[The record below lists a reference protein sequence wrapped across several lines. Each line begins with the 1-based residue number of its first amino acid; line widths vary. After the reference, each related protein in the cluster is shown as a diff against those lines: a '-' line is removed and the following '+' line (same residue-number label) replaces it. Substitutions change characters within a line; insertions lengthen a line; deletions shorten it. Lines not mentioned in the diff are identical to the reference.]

1 MTGSGA
7 VVEHVPEGAAVLDTE
22 TGDVVAAN
30 DRCARLCGHTPSS
43 LEGESFRSL
52 APDDWVPEADLK
64 TLVERAHD
72 GRATFEWRIAR
83 PDASTVTLACA
94 MKVDEADG
102 HAVVTARERTGRQ
115 GRGREPA
122 ATPLDGR
129 ELLEEL
135 DAAAFVVGADG
146 TFREVNG
153 AAVDRL
159 GYSRSEL
166 LSMGPADIRPS
177 EDADYRAE
185 RPDAPEADAGVVET
199 TYVTESGETVP
210 VEVSVGAVTYRGER
224 ASLRVAR
231 DVSEREARTRRLRIF
246 EQAVEQAGHAVYITD
261 VDGTIEYVNPE
272 FERLTGY
279 EAADVLGETPAVLS
293 SGIEDETY
301 YEALWET
308 ILDGDVW
315 EEEIENERA
324 DGGRYY
330 ADQTIAPIVRDG
342 DVEKFVAIQQD
353 VTGRK
358 EREAE
363 LERCHGLIE
372 NVPVGVYRSTA
383 GLAGTFVDVNPAL
396 VEMFDAESADD
407 LLGTHVAERYRTP
420 GQRELFGRKLERTG
434 QVVEE
439 ELRLETMDGEPFW
452 GSVTAIRREVE
463 GTVYYDGIVQDI
475 TDRREKERELKF
487 RERRFRRLFEDHNA
501 PMLLIDPETGRID
514 RANGAAASLY
524 GYDTGTLESMTIQ
537 DINQLDDEAVAQ
549 RRRAASEGETN
560 RFIFPHELADGS
572 VRQVEVDSS
581 PIQTG
586 DGTLLFSI
594 LHDVT
599 ERERTRE
606 RLERQNEQL
615 ELLNRV
621 VRHDIRNDMSVV
633 TGHAELLSDHV
644 DDAGR
649 EHLETLI
656 EHGDH
661 VVELTKTVRT
671 LMERMLEGGPEHG
684 AVELAEILEREVS
697 EVRSGHEEATVH
709 VDHPL
714 PDVTVQGNEMLASVF
729 RNLLRNAVQHNDG
742 SEPTVRVAVEARDG
756 SVRVDVADDGP
767 GVPDDQKDAIFGK
780 GERGLDSTGTGLGL
794 YLVRTF
800 VEEFGGDVWVSDN
813 DPEGAVFTVELPTA
827 E

>member
-1 MTGSGA
+1 MTGAVA

-30 DRCARLCGHTPSS
+30 DRCARLCGHTRAS

-52 APDDWVPEADLK
+52 APDDWVPDAGLE
-64 TLVERAHD
+64 TLVERARD
-72 GRATFEWRIAR
+72 GRVTFEWRVDR
-83 PDASTVTLACA
+83 PGGTTVTLAWA
-94 MKVDEADG
+94 MEVDEADG
-102 HAVVTARERTGRQ
+102 RAVVTVRERAGRQ
-115 GRGREPA
+115 DGDREPA
-122 ATPLDGR
+122 AAALDGR
-129 ELLEEL
+129 ELLDAL

-146 TFREVNG
+146 TFREVNR

-159 GYSRSEL
+159 DYSRTEL
-166 LSMGPADIRPS
+166 RSMGPADIRPS

-185 RPDAPEADAGVVET
+185 RPEAPAADADVVET
-199 TYVTESGETVP
+199 THVTASGETVP
-210 VEVSVGAVTYRGER
+210 VEVSVGAVDYRGER
-224 ASLRVAR
+224 AYLRVAR
-231 DVSEREARTRRLRIF
+231 DVSERRARTRRLRTF
-246 EQAVEQAGHAVYITD
+246 EQAIEQAGHAVYITD
-261 VDGTIEYVNPE
+261 TDGTIEYVNPE
-272 FERLTGY
+272 FERLTGHD
-279 EAADVLGETPAVLS
+279 AADVLGATPAVLS
-293 SGIEDETY
+293 SGTQDESY

-308 ILDGDVW
+308 ILRGDVW
-315 EEEIENERA
+315 EERIENERA
-324 DGGRYY
+324 DGERYY

-353 VTGRK
+353 VTERK

-363 LERCHGLIE
+363 LERCHELIE

-383 GLAGTFVDVNPAL
+383 GLAGEFVDANPAL

-420 GQRELFGRKLERTG
+420 GQRELVGRKLEFNG
-434 QVVEE
+434 EIVEQ
-439 ELRLETMDGEPFW
+439 ELRLETMDGDPFW
-452 GSVTAIRREVE
+452 GSVTAIRREVD
-463 GTVYYDGIVQDI
+463 GTVYYDGIVQDV
-475 TDRREKERELKF
+475 TERREKERELKF

-514 RANGAAASLY
+514 RANAAAASFY
-524 GYDTGTLESMTIQ
+524 GYDTETLESMPIQ
-537 DINQLDDEAVAQ
+537 DINQLDDEAVAE

-586 DGTLLFSI
+586 GGTLLFSI

-599 ERERTRE
+599 ERKRTRE

-633 TGHAELLSDHV
+633 TGHAELLYDHV

-649 EHLETLI
+649 EHLETLV

-671 LMERMLEGGPEHG
+671 LMERMLEEDPEHG

-714 PDVTVQGNEMLASVF
+714 PDVTVRGNEMLASVF

-742 SEPTVRVAVEARDG
+742 PDPTVWVTVERRAE

-767 GVPDDQKDAIFGK
+767 GVPDDQTDAIFGK
-780 GERGLDSTGTGLGL
+780 GERGLDSSGTGLGL